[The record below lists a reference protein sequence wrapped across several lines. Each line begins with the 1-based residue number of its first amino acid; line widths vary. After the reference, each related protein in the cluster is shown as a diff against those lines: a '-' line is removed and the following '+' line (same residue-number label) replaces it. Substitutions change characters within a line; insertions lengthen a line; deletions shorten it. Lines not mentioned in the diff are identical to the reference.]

1 MGLLP
6 KQATRAE
13 TYIYI
18 KTGDKNE
25 NPRRTQRTRKRGARD
40 ARALRCDY
48 ASFMLGLS
56 KDVTFE
62 PKPWMDQDAL
72 IDWVEHI
79 KPIVLRMRPAARL

>member
-1 MGLLP
+1 
-6 KQATRAE
+6 
-13 TYIYI
+13 
-18 KTGDKNE
+18 
-25 NPRRTQRTRKRGARD
+25 
-40 ARALRCDY
+40 
-48 ASFMLGLS
+48 MLGLS